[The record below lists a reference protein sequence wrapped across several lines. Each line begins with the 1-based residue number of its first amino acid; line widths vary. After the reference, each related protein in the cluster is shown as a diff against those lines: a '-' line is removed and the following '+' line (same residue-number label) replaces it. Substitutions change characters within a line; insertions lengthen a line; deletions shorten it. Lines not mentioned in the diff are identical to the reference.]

1 MFDDLE
7 KIGIVI
13 LWSPYILLALVSLVA
28 LIRQRFWIPAFVHII
43 AYAGAIVTFLVVL
56 TIPRGKPYNIGELLM
71 RLLLFPAGVYGV
83 YIIFGGPLKDGDE
96 TIDIILDALP
106 DGDDPQKDRPWF
118 IIFWIVYIIISIIFF
133 R

>member
-7 KIGIVI
+7 IIGIVI
-13 LWSPYILLALVSLVA
+13 LCLPYILLALVSLVA

-43 AYAGAIVTFLVVL
+43 AFAGAIVTFLVVL
-56 TIPRGKPYNIGELLM
+56 TIPRVKPYNIGELLM

-83 YIIFGGPLKDGDE
+83 YIIFGGPLKDM
-96 TIDIILDALP
+96 DIILDALP
-106 DGDDPQKDRPWF
+106 DGDDPKKDRPWF
-118 IIFWIVYIIISIIFF
+118 IIFWLVYIIISIIFF